1 MIITLIAAHDPNL
14 LIGANGEL
22 PWRYPED
29 LKHFKAK
36 TLGKPIL
43 MGRGVFEELNEKPLP
58 GRENIVLSTSKTYEH
73 VPTYSSIDNALKDID
88 VPELMVI
95 GGGKVYEQLLDS
107 ADKLIITLIHK
118 EFEGDTYFP
127 EYRDKIGTEWVEV
140 SKEETEELSFIEYQ
154 RVASNSNLN

>member
-1 MIITLIAAHDPNL
+1 
-14 LIGANGEL
+14 
-22 PWRYPED
+22 
-29 LKHFKAK
+29 
-36 TLGKPIL
+36 
-43 MGRGVFEELNEKPLP
+43 
-58 GRENIVLSTSKTYEH
+58 VLSTSKTYEH